1 MFAGDEHLERF
12 INSLLRKV
20 AERRRGGRSGAGSH
34 QELEADLAG
43 PRACPREAGVYVLYS
58 ATGPIL
64 WERSGKLRR
73 TNENRWELLS
83 VADRSSQPHAHS
95 TYRTLIACEET
106 KNCDRRAPT

>member
-73 TNENRWELLS
+73 TNE
-83 VADRSSQPHAHS
+83 
-95 TYRTLIACEET
+95 IAGGT
-106 KNCDRRAPT
+106 

>member
-73 TNENRWELLS
+73 TNENRWNDPSDAATPAEAGPRGREL
-83 VADRSSQPHAHS
+83 R
-95 TYRTLIACEET
+95 
-106 KNCDRRAPT
+106 

>member
-64 WERSGKLRR
+64 WERWAQAEADERKSLVLRA
-73 TNENRWELLS
+73 EFG
-83 VADRSSQPHAHS
+83 VA
-95 TYRTLIACEET
+95 
-106 KNCDRRAPT
+106 

>member
-1 MFAGDEHLERF
+1 MRLRADSSMFAGDEHLERF

-43 PRACPREAGVYVLYS
+43 PRACPREAGVYVFRS

-64 WERSGKLRR
+64 WHSDGKLRR
-73 TNENRWELLS
+73 TNENRW
-83 VADRSSQPHAHS
+83 
-95 TYRTLIACEET
+95 
-106 KNCDRRAPT
+106 KPTH